1 MRRLLSFFALAATAC
16 TSGDAPDTDV
26 ETAAGFELPVL
37 TNAESPVAYPPDLY
51 AQRVEASVLLRIFVT
66 AEGTVVPESTT
77 IVEASG
83 YAAFDSAAM
92 AGVESMRFAPALQD
106 GRPVGTLFLQPIH
119 FRHPELAGPGG
130 DGL

>member
-1 MRRLLSFFALAATAC
+1 MKRVLSLPTLALLAC
-16 TSGDAPDTDV
+16 SSGDAPAIDV
-26 ETAAGFELPVL
+26 ETATGFELPVL

-66 AEGTVVPESTT
+66 AEGVVVPESTT

-92 AGVESMRFAPALQD
+92 MGVESMRYAPALQD
-106 GRPVGTLFLQPIH
+106 GQPVSTLFLQPIH
-119 FRHPELAGPGG
+119 FRHPELAGPGE
-130 DGL
+130 GL